1 MPMADLVKGRTRGA
15 VTAER
20 FSQGMTFAQ
29 YVTYTGSPENLTREA
44 GWWLGPKR
52 MDFSGLL
59 RSRYDSTRLT
69 DAQVGAI
76 RWLAAQPDGP
86 AKILVISEE
95 WSSDCRRDVPALARL
110 AEAGGLELRIFN
122 RDGQKFGR
130 SNKPTL
136 AEAPDSNADLMAE
149 FLNEKD
155 GQTFQSI
162 PVAVFYDKDLRELY
176 RYVEFPACYH
186 KDRIRGHQTTARPG
200 EAPEQTQA
208 RARKDFAAMLASPML
223 DVWSSAAIDEILS
236 LLYERVTLGSLAK

>member
-1 MPMADLVKGRTRGA
+1 MSV
-15 VTAER
+15 VTPAR
-20 FSQGMTFAQ
+20 FAKGMTFEQ
-29 YVTYTGSPENLTREA
+29 YVAHVATPDNLQRESSM
-44 GWWLGPKR
+44 GGKR
-52 MDFSGLL
+52 SDQSGFL
-59 RSRYDSTRLT
+59 RERHQKLKLT
-69 DAQVGAI
+69 DAQTAMI
-76 RWLAAQPDGP
+76 KWLAAQPGGP
-86 AKILVISEE
+86 AKVLVISEE

>member
-1 MPMADLVKGRTRGA
+1 MVNLVKGRTRGA

-20 FSQGMTFAQ
+20 FSQGMTFDQ
-29 YVTYTGSPENLTREA
+29 YVTYTGTPENLTREA

-110 AEAGGLELRIFN
+110 AEAGGLELRIFA
-122 RDGQKFGR
+122 RDGKKMSR
-130 SNKPTL
+130 SNRPI
-136 AEAPDSNADLMAE
+136 PDESPNADLMAE
-149 FLNEKD
+149 FLNEKN

-200 EAPEQTQA
+200 ETPEETQA

-223 DVWSSAAIDEILS
+223 DVWSTAAIDEILS
-236 LLYERVTLGSLAK
+236 LLYERVTVGALAK

>member
-1 MPMADLVKGRTRGA
+1 MVNLVKGRTRGA

-20 FSQGMTFAQ
+20 FSQGMTFDQ
-29 YVTYTGSPENLTREA
+29 YVRYTGTPENLAREA

-110 AEAGGLELRIFN
+110 AEAGGMELRIFP
-122 RDGQKFGR
+122 RDGPRVGR
-130 SNKPTL
+130 GPRANP
-136 AEAPDSNADLMAE
+136 ADSPNADLVNE
-149 FLNEKD
+149 FLYEKD
-155 GQTFQSI
+155 GQTYQSV
-162 PVAVFYDKDLRELY
+162 PVAVFYSDDLRYLY
-176 RYVEFPACYH
+176 HYTEYPAIYH
-186 KDRIRGHQTTARPG
+186 KEPLAGAMQRAKAGETTR
-200 EAPEQTQA
+200 EQTWERFIRDWGALQESP
-208 RARKDFAAMLASPML
+208 FYTLWTGAA
-223 DVWSSAAIDEILS
+223 VDEILS
-236 LLYERVTLGSLAK
+236 ALHERIVVGSPA

>member
-20 FSQGMTFAQ
+20 FSQGMTFDQ

-110 AEAGGLELRIFN
+110 AEAGGLELRIFA
-122 RDGQKFGR
+122 RDGKKMSR
-130 SNKPTL
+130 SSRPI
-136 AEAPDSNADLMAE
+136 PDESPNADLMAE
-149 FLNEKD
+149 FLNEKS

-176 RYVEFPACYH
+176 RYIEFPACYH

-200 EAPEQTQA
+200 ETPEQTQA
-208 RARKDFAAMLASPML
+208 RATKEFAAMLGSPML
-223 DVWSSAAIDEILS
+223 DVWSTAAIDEILS
-236 LLYERVTLGSLAK
+236 LLYERATVGSLAK